1 MSATQH
7 NDIAKYTKVLDENVF
22 SCMEM
27 AKQSWPDTM
36 EMPVKKLTDYLKW
49 KSDLEEERRKLM
61 EEKAGK

>member
-7 NDIAKYTKVLDENVF
+7 NDIAKYRKVLDENVF